1 MLLKL
6 KVSIY
11 KVKRGMPYILKA
23 PLNYNPYILFT
34 TIYLNYL

>member
-1 MLLKL
+1 MLLRL

-23 PLNYNPYILFT
+23 PLNYNPYIFA
-34 TIYLNYL
+34 IVICLNYL